1 MKLLLLSVYDSN
13 VNINKC
19 YIPVICLQSRI
30 VQWLSFVQKVLFT
43 FLTSTIPFTIQYRTK
58 NT

>member
-19 YIPVICLQSRI
+19 YAPVICLQSRI

-43 FLTSTIPFTIQYRTK
+43 FLTSTIPFTIQYRTN

>member
-13 VNINKC
+13 VNINK
-19 YIPVICLQSRI
+19 YYTPVICLQSRI

-43 FLTSTIPFTIQYRTK
+43 FLTSTIPFTIQYRTN

>member
-19 YIPVICLQSRI
+19 CAPVICLQSRI

>member
-1 MKLLLLSVYDSN
+1 MKLLLLSAYDSN

-19 YIPVICLQSRI
+19 YTPVICLQSRI